1 MRSESKKNQKHH
13 RDKINKN
20 SDFTP
25 KKRTFHTK
33 YDAFHIKNVTKKYT
47 FLHNNIYIYIYN
59 TNMLHI
65 DINYTY
71 THIQQYIQQNNT
83 LYILKTTYKNI
94 QKTHKNTH

>member
-47 FLHNNIYIYIYN
+47 VLHNNIYIYI
-59 TNMLHI
+59 
-65 DINYTY
+65 
-71 THIQQYIQQNNT
+71 
-83 LYILKTTYKNI
+83 
-94 QKTHKNTH
+94 

>member
-47 FLHNNIYIYIYN
+47 FLHNNIYIYIIQ
-59 TNMLHI
+59 TC
-65 DINYTY
+65 YT
-71 THIQQYIQQNNT
+71 
-83 LYILKTTYKNI
+83 
-94 QKTHKNTH
+94 